1 MFCKYCGK
9 SIPDGSQ
16 VCTYCGQRLT
26 KMAAAQPEPE
36 ETYTEQE
43 PKKKNTGMVT
53 LIIFMAGLIL
63 VLIVALIM
71 SNLMS
76 KAPEEPDKGKTQ
88 VTEATAGDV
97 TEAEPGLP
105 ADNIYAEAFQG
116 YEAYVLPGSDS
127 SYKCYTDIEAL
138 TEEAL
143 MVAEQEIYARH
154 GQKFSDADLQA
165 YFEGRSWY
173 TPGSGSFTPNGYEQ
187 ANLDLIRVYR
197 AKQDG
202 SLYRSGNGYINAFS
216 KTVDYA
222 LPNSSARTLD
232 GYDIDH
238 LTEAQLCVAR
248 NEILARHGWLFED
261 KLLREYFYSKEWY
274 KPSIPGKQ
282 FDYSVLSSAEQAN
295 ISLIQ
300 VYEKR
305 AEGVGWSSDN
315 PYKAVYFAY
324 GYQDFIFYNSSSR
337 YLTEYDL
344 AGMTEDELCIARN
357 EIFARNGYTFQS
369 KNLSEYFL
377 HHHWYFPQTTPG
389 GSVNFSD
396 IENANIELIADAE
409 EKASKSAD
417 KIFYPDYYYYW

>member
-16 VCTYCGQRLT
+16 VCSFCGQSLSNT
-26 KMAAAQPEPE
+26 ATAQPEPE
-36 ETYTEQE
+36 ESYIEQE

-76 KAPEEPDKGKTQ
+76 KAPNEPDKGKTD
-88 VTEATAGDV
+88 VTESAETV
-97 TEAEPGLP
+97 TEAEIGLP
-105 ADNIYAEAFQG
+105 ADNIYAEAFQS
-116 YEAYVLPGSDS
+116 YESYVLPGSDS

-138 TEEAL
+138 TEEEL

-165 YFEGRSWY
+165 YFEARSWY
-173 TPGSGSFTPNGYEQ
+173 TPGSGSFTPNSHEQ

-197 AKQDG
+197 DKQDG

-216 KTVDYA
+216 KVVDYA
-222 LPNSSARTLD
+222 LPNSSARLLD
-232 GYDIDH
+232 GYDVDH
-238 LTEAQLCVAR
+238 LTETQLCVAR
-248 NEILARHGWLFED
+248 NEILARHGWIFED

-324 GYQDFIFYNSSSR
+324 SYQDYIFYNSSSR

-344 AGMTEDELCIARN
+344 AGMSEYELCIARN
-357 EIFARNGYTFQS
+357 EIFARNGYTFKS
-369 KNLSEYFL
+369 KNLTEYFL
-377 HHHWYFPQTTPG
+377 HHHWYFPRTTPG
-389 GSVNFSD
+389 DSVAFSA